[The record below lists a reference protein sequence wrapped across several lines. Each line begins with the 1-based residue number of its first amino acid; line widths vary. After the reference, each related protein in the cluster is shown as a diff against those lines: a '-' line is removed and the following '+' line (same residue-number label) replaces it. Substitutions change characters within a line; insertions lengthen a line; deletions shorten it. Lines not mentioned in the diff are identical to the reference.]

1 MPGYCFERMNCR
13 NDAILL
19 ALCPCLTYM
28 YTHTRTR
35 IHPHISQKHCTL
47 RHFTLLPKFFR
58 LQASWHMCSTLLLSY
73 MPGAFSPG
81 HGGQGGHSWLL
92 TFLNMISISLMRAW
106 LCSGFTM
113 ILSFQ
118 LDVVTLSSLC
128 ADIHERCHQG
138 QSGQYLGVGGGNAYP
153 HGHRF

>member
-58 LQASWHMCSTLLLSY
+58 LRASWHMCSTLLLSY

-81 HGGQGGHSWLL
+81 HACVCRCMWRKRSNGFVYMRVSSQQWMWPKNVGSTCICHSSAPHSKIRPNGHTLL
-92 TFLNMISISLMRAW
+92 SPTSLFKSTAP
-106 LCSGFTM
+106 G
-113 ILSFQ
+113 
-118 LDVVTLSSLC
+118 
-128 ADIHERCHQG
+128 
-138 QSGQYLGVGGGNAYP
+138 
-153 HGHRF
+153 